1 MKIVYL
7 FDELTGEYKGEYIA
21 QQSPLEPD
29 VYIEPVHSTALQPL
43 PIAQGKYNHFDGK
56 KWTLKDDTRGVWYLP
71 NRTTVEVNDLSE
83 VIDPTWSRTEPP
95 LTPSELSAIAALE
108 AKAAK
113 DAALNAI
120 TVTTVSGKAFDGNET
135 ARTNML
141 SAITAASFLGQTS
154 ANWKLADN
162 TVALVTLDEVK
173 EALALS
179 IQRVGEIVTA

>member
-1 MKIVYL
+1 MGYAIRKDGQGWRAVESINDCTI
-7 FDELTGEYKGEYIA
+7 DETFSK
-21 QQSPLEPD
+21 
-29 VYIEPVHSTALQPL
+29 
-43 PIAQGKYNHFDGK
+43 
-56 KWTLKDDTRGVWYLP
+56 
-71 NRTTVEVNDLSE
+71 
-83 VIDPTWSRTEPP
+83 TEPS
-95 LTPSELSAIAALE
+95 PSQFQIAELAAID
-108 AKAAK
+108 AKKIK

-120 TVTTVSGKAFDGNET
+120 TVTTVSGKVFDGNET

-141 SAITAASFLGQTS
+141 SAITGASFLGQTS